1 MKSARRPFTC
11 LQCLRKLPV
20 QATTRPFHAAA
31 ASRLRATD
39 TAAATVSDS
48 LVRVPP
54 SAPKAN
60 IDIKHIRQNPTLH
73 EENCLA
79 RNYKTQS
86 TYPARI
92 NLLFD
97 QWQQR
102 QREGRSV
109 RERSNLIRRQIA
121 NPGSTLADSDTTNA
135 ALKDLSREQLLEEAR
150 ALKAQLSAIEA
161 DEARLTAEI
170 EALALAVPNLT
181 SEQTPLGEEPLLLS
195 YINDHPEPSP
205 QQSDRVWRS
214 HVHIG
219 TELGLMDFAA
229 AGTTSGWGWYYLLGD
244 GARLEQALVQYA
256 LAVATRHRG
265 WQMVAPPSMV
275 YSHIAAACSFQPRDA
290 GGEQQIYAIA
300 QS

>member
-1 MKSARRPFTC
+1 
-11 LQCLRKLPV
+11 
-20 QATTRPFHAAA
+20 
-31 ASRLRATD
+31 
-39 TAAATVSDS
+39 
-48 LVRVPP
+48 VPP

-150 ALKAQLSAIEA
+150 ALKA
-161 DEARLTAEI
+161 
-170 EALALAVPNLT
+170 
-181 SEQTPLGEEPLLLS
+181 
-195 YINDHPEPSP
+195 
-205 QQSDRVWRS
+205 
-214 HVHIG
+214 
-219 TELGLMDFAA
+219 
-229 AGTTSGWGWYYLLGD
+229 
-244 GARLEQALVQYA
+244 
-256 LAVATRHRG
+256 
-265 WQMVAPPSMV
+265 
-275 YSHIAAACSFQPRDA
+275 
-290 GGEQQIYAIA
+290 
-300 QS
+300 